1 MSYDDMADWQRQWL
15 EAQQLQLKAYEQWFG
30 ASHQLVEAQR
40 KSIEAAE
47 NAFKMQWR
55 WLTFWGL

>member
-1 MSYDDMADWQRQWL
+1 MSNSDITEWQRQWL
-15 EAQQLQLKAYEQWFG
+15 EAQQRQLEAYEQWFG
-30 ASHQLVEAQR
+30 ASHQVVEAQR

-47 NAFKMQWR
+47 QAFKMQWR

>member
-1 MSYDDMADWQRQWL
+1 MSFDDMADWQRQWI

-30 ASHQLVEAQR
+30 ASHQIVEAQR